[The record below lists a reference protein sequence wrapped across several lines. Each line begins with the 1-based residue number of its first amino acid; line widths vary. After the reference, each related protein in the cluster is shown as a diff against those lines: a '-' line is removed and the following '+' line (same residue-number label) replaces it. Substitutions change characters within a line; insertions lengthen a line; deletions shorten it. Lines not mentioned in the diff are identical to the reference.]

1 MRKKEKIRLG
11 LACLT
16 VLVVVAVFVQQK
28 VSGETVE
35 RIWLERPENGSRS
48 TKLLLTAGEKETEFE
63 LEVGAREK
71 TAEEKEAAFGETLRV
86 LKGALNPE
94 GAEKAVVTEN
104 LTLPLAV
111 KATGA
116 EIRWASSDEETVKR
130 DGTVVREGLTAP
142 CEVTLQA
149 RVTLEEE
156 CREYWFAVTVLPYQ
170 EESEEVLFYEAKEA
184 LRKLE
189 AETVKETGFY
199 LPDEIKGVTIGHSE
213 VKAPMEGLLVMLVVL
228 LPVLLWAGKRQEAER
243 ERKEREKVFLKAYPQ
258 LITKLT
264 LYVGAGL
271 SLRGAWERIGTEY
284 RKKAENTGKKDMV
297 CEEVAML
304 VGELKNGRSEAGV
317 YEAFGRRIG
326 LKPYLRCASLLVS
339 QLQKGSGGLR
349 EGLETEVQLAWELHR
364 EQAEKRGEE
373 AQTKLLFPMMG
384 LLLLVL
390 GIVIFP
396 AFLSMGL

>member
-16 VLVVVAVFVQQK
+16 VLITVAVLVLQK
-28 VSGETVE
+28 ASGETMGH
-35 RIWLERPENGSRS
+35 IWLERPENGSRS
-48 TKLLLTAGEKETEFE
+48 TELLLTAGEKETEFE

-86 LKGALNPE
+86 LKETLNPE
-94 GAEKAVVTEN
+94 GAEKVAVTEN
-104 LTLPLAV
+104 LTLPLTV

-116 EIRWASSDEETVKR
+116 VIRWASSDEETVKQ

-156 CREYWFAVTVLPYQ
+156 CREYWFVVTVLPYQ

-199 LPDEIKGVTIGHSE
+199 LPDEIKGVTVGRSE
-213 VKAPMEGLLVMLVVL
+213 AEAPVEGLLVMLVVL
-228 LPVLLWAGKRQEAER
+228 LPVFLWAGKRQEAEK
-243 ERKEREKVFLKAYPQ
+243 ERKERERVFLKAYPQ

-271 SLRGAWERIGTEY
+271 SLRGAWERIGAEY
-284 RKKAENTGKKDMV
+284 RKRAEGTGKKDMV

-349 EGLETEVQLAWELHR
+349 EGLETEAQLAWELHR

-390 GIVIFP
+390 GIVMFP
-396 AFLSMGL
+396 AFFSMGL